1 LANIKCVTLA
11 EDARGSLPL
20 PLVRVGPWVGQG
32 RFFGQKGR
40 FFGQKGR
47 QIWQKVREAV
57 F

>member
-1 LANIKCVTLA
+1 
-11 EDARGSLPL
+11 
-20 PLVRVGPWVGQG
+20 VRVGNWVGQ
-32 RFFGQKGR
+32 GR